1 MSTFKPMLSATVD
14 DVTKLRFPLLASH
27 KLDGVR
33 AIVRNGVLVSRNLK
47 PIPNH
52 HVQQLFGRPEL
63 EGLDGELIMGDP
75 ADPAAFRLTSSAVM
89 SHEGEPAVVF
99 YVFDL
104 VIPDPDLTFSARL
117 VILQAKLK
125 QLKRRDVKLLD
136 QATVHGQDEL
146 DAFETLSLDRGYEG
160 VMLRSKDGL
169 YKHGRSTFKE
179 HGLMKL
185 KRFEDAEAKVLGF
198 DEQLHNAN
206 EATTNALGAKERS
219 SKKAGMVGKNTLGA
233 LRVVGLNG
241 PYKGVEFN
249 IGSGF
254 DAATRDA
261 IWAQRERWTGK
272 VVKYKYFPIGSKD
285 APRFPV
291 FLGERVKQDR

>member
-89 SHEGEPAVVF
+89 SHEGEPAVAF

-117 VILQAKLK
+117 AILQAKLK
-125 QLKRRDVKLLD
+125 ELKRRDVKLLD
-136 QATVHGQDEL
+136 QATVRDQAEL

-179 HGLMKL
+179 HGLMKMT
-185 KRFEDAEAKVLGF
+185 RFEDAEARVVGF
-198 DEQLHNAN
+198 EELQHNAN
-206 EATTNALGAKERS
+206 DATTSLLGAKERS
-219 SKKAGMVGKNTLGA
+219 SKKSGMVGRDTLGA
-233 LRVVGLNG
+233 LLVVGVDG
-241 PYKGVEFN
+241 PYKDVKFS
-249 IGSGF
+249 IGTGF
-254 DAATRDA
+254 DAATRSK
-261 IWAQRERWTGK
+261 IWAAKDKWTGK
-272 VVKYKYFPIGSKD
+272 LVKYKFFPIGSKT

-291 FLGERVKQDR
+291 FLGVRDSQDL

>member
-1 MSTFKPMLSATVD
+1 MSAFKPMLSATVD
-14 DVTKLRFPLLASH
+14 DATKLRFPLLASN

-52 HVQQLFGRPEL
+52 HVQQLFGRSEL

-89 SHEGEPAVVF
+89 SHEGEPAVTF

-117 VILQAKLK
+117 AILQAKLK
-125 QLKRRDVKLLD
+125 ELKRRDVKLLD

-160 VMLRSKDGL
+160 VMLRSASGL

-185 KRFEDAEAKVLGF
+185 KRFADAEAKVLGF
-198 DEQLHNAN
+198 EEQLHNAN

-219 SKKAGMVGKNTLGA
+219 TKKAGMVGKGTLGA
-233 LRVVGLNG
+233 LKVVGLNG

-254 DAATRDA
+254 DD
-261 IWAQRERWTGK
+261 AQRADIWNNQKAWVNQT
-272 VVKYKYFPIGSKD
+272 VKYKYFPIGSKT

-291 FLGERVKQDR
+291 FLGVRNKADM

>member
-52 HVQQLFGRPEL
+52 HVQQLFGRSEL

-89 SHEGEPAVVF
+89 SHEGEPAVAF

-117 VILQAKLK
+117 AILQTKLK
-125 QLKRRDVKLLD
+125 ELKRRDVKLLD
-136 QATVHGQDEL
+136 QATVRDQAEL

-198 DEQLHNAN
+198 EEQLHNAN

-233 LRVVGLNG
+233 LKVVGLNG
-241 PYKGVEFN
+241 TYKGVEFN

-261 IWAQRERWTGK
+261 IWENRGKWTGM
-272 VVKYKYFPIGSKD
+272 VVKYKYFPIGAKD

-291 FLGERVKQDR
+291 FLGVRNKGDM